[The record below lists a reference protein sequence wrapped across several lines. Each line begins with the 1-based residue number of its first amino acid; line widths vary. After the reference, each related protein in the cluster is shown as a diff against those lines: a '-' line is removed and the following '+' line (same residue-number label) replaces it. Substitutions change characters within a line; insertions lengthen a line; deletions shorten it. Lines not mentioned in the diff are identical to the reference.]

1 MERLYNNIVLPDIWP
16 PRNQE
21 TTLDKP
27 LAVPYLQ
34 NKPDVIDISV
44 GRQLFVDDFLI
55 AQTDLQREEVGA
67 FARSAGAGRREHD
80 GVAEADEAGTV
91 GEAGDFAGGD
101 FHLPLAVEL
110 ENDFFFSHDRFPFLL
125 LGC

>member
-55 AQTDLQREEVGA
+55 AQTDL
-67 FARSAGAGRREHD
+67 
-80 GVAEADEAGTV
+80 
-91 GEAGDFAGGD
+91 
-101 FHLPLAVEL
+101 
-110 ENDFFFSHDRFPFLL
+110 
-125 LGC
+125 